1 METPSS
7 SIESLFERVE
17 AYGKTTIELTKLK
30 ALETT
35 TVVATSMVSRLIV
48 FMMIAFFVLVL
59 SIGVALFLGDL
70 LEKSYY
76 GFFIVAAFYLILGLI
91 LHYNLSKWI
100 NKPIGNFFISQF
112 LQ

>member
-7 SIESLFERVE
+7 SIELLFERVE
-17 AYGKTTIELTKLK
+17 AYSKTTIELSKLK

-35 TVVATSMVSRLIV
+35 TGVATVLASRLIV
-48 FMMIAFFVLVL
+48 FLMIAFFVLVL

-70 LEKSYY
+70 LQKAYY
-76 GFFIVAAFYLILGLI
+76 GFFIVAAFYLVLGVV
-91 LHYNLSKWI
+91 LHYNLSTWI
-100 NKPIGNFFISQF
+100 KKPIGNFFISQF

>member
-91 LHYNLSKWI
+91 LHYNLSNWI

>member
-35 TVVATSMVSRLIV
+35 TVVATSVTSRLIV

-70 LEKSYY
+70 LEKTYY
-76 GFFIVAAFYLILGLI
+76 GFFIVAAFYLILGII